1 MKKINFKALLATF
14 GVFIGVTGLMYVCVI
29 YPKISLSTLFVGAA
43 IMTFISF
50 YKIFSEIFKK

>member
-14 GVFIGVTGLMYVCVI
+14 GVFVGVTALMYVCI
-29 YPKISLSTLFVGAA
+29 TYPKISLVA
-43 IMTFISF
+43 IIISSGVFCFISF